1 MQGGCGRGMRVID
14 GWFTLRVDGFESAEW
29 SSGSIESSD
38 AGSIPAQ
45 Q

>member
-1 MQGGCGRGMRVID
+1 MID
-14 GWFTLRVDGFESAEW
+14 SLTLRVPDGFESAKW

-38 AGSIPAQ
+38 ADSIGAQ